1 VTEASRLE
9 TKKDRRWG
17 RCLLLRI
24 AAILLGLSPFLVAE
38 VILVAFDWGRPS
50 YSCDPFVGFHDVQ
63 PLFVP
68 CEDGTRHEIGPS
80 RRGFFR
86 PDSFAT
92 PKPAHQF
99 RIFCLGGS
107 TVQGRPFGIE
117 TSFTTWLELSL
128 QAADATRKWEVVN
141 CGGVS
146 YASYRL
152 VPILEEVLA
161 YQPNLIIVYTGHN
174 EFLED
179 RTYQHIK
186 RIPKIIAGPCRFLAQ
201 TRIYNLLRQVCV
213 RPKDAGSEADAV
225 DRPTL
230 GAEVDAI
237 LEYEGGLAQ
246 YHRDEE
252 WRRDVIQHYQYN
264 LRRMIEICHDAK
276 VQLILVNPVAN
287 LRDSPPFKNQ
297 HRDGLSAE
305 ELGQWESHIARAA
318 ELQATNMHQSGLA
331 LEEALAVDDRH
342 AGTHYLAAKCY
353 DALGD
358 HDRARRSYIRAKD
371 EDICPLRIL
380 EPMNRAVLDSARQTG
395 TTLVDARAVFDA
407 ASDAGIPGGVLLV
420 DHVHP
425 SFAGHRLI
433 AESLF
438 IELVRQGIVR
448 PTSGW
453 QERRDEMFRVH
464 FKSLETLYFAKGQE
478 TLETLRCWTQGK
490 AARRHPKSGKTED
503 SDE

>member
-1 VTEASRLE
+1 MTEASQLE
-9 TKKDRRWG
+9 AKRDTRWVRG
-17 RCLLLRI
+17 VVFRV
-24 AAILLGLSPFLVAE
+24 AAIFLGLSPFVIAEATFVA
-38 VILVAFDWGRPS
+38 LDWGRPT
-50 YSCDPFVGFHDVQ
+50 YSSDPFVGFHEVQ

-68 CEDGTRHEIGPS
+68 SEDGTRREVAPS

-86 PDSFAT
+86 PDSFSNRKADDEY
-92 PKPAHQF
+92 

-128 QAADATRKWEVVN
+128 QAADGTRKWEVVN

-161 YQPNLIIVYTGHN
+161 YQPDLIIVYTGHN

-179 RTYQHIK
+179 RTYRQIK
-186 RIPKIIAGPCRFLAQ
+186 YVPEIVARPCRLTAQ
-201 TRIYNLLRQVCV
+201 TRTYSLLHQGYV
-213 RPKDAGSEADAV
+213 RLKGAGDEADAP

-230 GAEVDAI
+230 EAEVDAM
-237 LEYEGGLAQ
+237 LEYKGGLSQ
-246 YHRDEE
+246 YHRDEK
-252 WRRDVIQHYQYN
+252 WRRDVVEHYRYN
-264 LRRMIEICHDAK
+264 IRRMIQICRDAG
-276 VQLILVNPVAN
+276 VDLILANPVSN

-297 HRDGLSAE
+297 HRDGLTPE
-305 ELGQWESHIARAA
+305 ELGRWESLIVRAA
-318 ELQATNMHQSGLA
+318 ELQDTNMYQAILA

-358 HDRARRSYIRAKD
+358 HDRARRSYVRAKD

-380 EPMNRAVLDSARQTG
+380 DSMNRAVLETARQTG
-395 TTLVDARAVFDA
+395 TALVDVRAVFDA
-407 ASDAGIPGGVLLV
+407 NSNAGIPGGVLMV

-425 SFAGHRLI
+425 SFAGHQLI
-433 AESLF
+433 AHALF
-438 IELVRQGIVR
+438 TELARQGIVR
-448 PTSGW
+448 PASGW
-453 QERRDEMFRVH
+453 EERREEAFRTH
-464 FKSLETLYFAKGQE
+464 FESLDAFYFAKGQE
-478 TLETLRCWTQGK
+478 ALEALRCWTQGK
-490 AARRHPKSGKTED
+490 AGRVHPKYGETQD